1 MTPLATEAKR
11 LWSAAFFYRRAPERD
26 QTIAIRILTDL
37 TQSRFSKIAGPARSL
52 LEEIDHE
59 QRARN
64 N

>member
-1 MTPLATEAKR
+1 MSLAVEAKK
-11 LWSAAFFYRRAPERD
+11 LWSAAFYYRRARDRD

-37 TQSRFSKIAGPARSL
+37 TQSRFSRIAGPARSL

-59 QRARN
+59 QRACN